1 MALHSMKAIMDL
13 IKVSRGDRPADILL
27 KDARIVNVL
36 TGTIERNSVALF
48 NGKIAGIGDYKAKRT
63 INLKGLFLSPG
74 LIDSHIHLE
83 SAMLSPSEFVKAVLP
98 RGTTSVIIDPHEIAN
113 VLGAKGI
120 RYILNSTKKLPLNFY
135 VMLPSC
141 VPATEMETSG
151 ARLSAKDLRPFLKSE
166 WVIGLAEVMNY
177 PGVISGNKDLLK
189 KIQMMKKMR
198 IDGHAPLLSGKPL
211 NAYIAAG
218 ISSDHESTIRNEAE
232 EKLKKG
238 MFIMIREGTT
248 EKNMDAVLPLVKKE
262 NSRRFAL
269 VSDDRHPLDLLHEGH
284 LDSILRKAVLKGLD
298 PIIAIQLVTMNPA
311 EHFGLKGLGAIAPGY
326 KADLVVF
333 EDLKD
338 FRVSMVFKDGKLVA
352 DNGRVLSYSFQQKR
366 QRLSYFMNVNWKKLQ
381 GLQVKAKPESLLKV
395 IEVFPAQITTRK
407 IMQRA
412 KIRDGFVIS
421 NPQKDILKA
430 VAIERHKGTGNVGIG
445 FVKGFGLK
453 KGAIGSSFAHD
464 SHNMVIV
471 GVDDKDIMHA
481 ARKITEMK
489 GGLVITS
496 HGKVLASLPLPIAGL
511 MSDESL
517 KDVARANK
525 KLLQNAKMLGCTLPD
540 PFMTLSF
547 LALPVIPELRLTD
560 KGLIDVERF
569 KVISIFA

>member
-1 MALHSMKAIMDL
+1 MTEIIMKHIRKL
-13 IKVSRGDRPADILL
+13 IKVSRGDTPADILL
-27 KDARIVNVL
+27 KDARLVNVF
-36 TGTIERNSVALF
+36 TGKIERNSVALF

-83 SAMLSPSEFVKAVLP
+83 STMLAPSEFVKAVLP
-98 RGTTSVIIDPHEIAN
+98 RGTTSVIMDPHEIAN
-113 VLGAKGI
+113 VLGARGM
-120 RYILNSTKKLPLNFY
+120 RYILDSTKNLPLSFFI
-135 VMLPSC
+135 MLPSC

-177 PGVISGNKDLLK
+177 LGVISGNKDLLK
-189 KIQMMKKMR
+189 KIQMMGEMR
-198 IDGHAPLLSGKPL
+198 IDGHAPLLSDKPL

-218 ISSDHESTIRNEAE
+218 ISSDHESTTRKEAE

-248 EKNMDAVLPLVKKE
+248 EKNMDALLPLVKKE

-284 LDSILRKAVLKGLD
+284 LDSILKKAVLKGLD

-311 EHFGLKGLGAIAPGY
+311 EHFGLKGLGAIASGY

-352 DNGRVLSYSFQQKR
+352 NNGRVLSHSFQQKR
-366 QRLSYFMNVNWKKLQ
+366 QRLSYSMNVNWKKIQ

-430 VAIERHKGTGNVGIG
+430 VVIERHKGTGNVGIG

-453 KGAIGSSFAHD
+453 KGAIGSSVAHD

-511 MSDESL
+511 MSDKSL

-525 KLLQNAKMLGCTLPD
+525 KLLQNAKMLDCALPD

-569 KVISIFA
+569 KVTSVFA